1 MKAHRLLF
9 FFFVPAVVLLTLP
22 LALAGRTPYA
32 VPNGNSIRGK
42 VVLASQKGTDN
53 AVVYIAF
60 ASGTFLPQ
68 DMARMDQHSIKFEPH
83 VLPVLVG
90 TTVNFVNSDDLQHN
104 VFTPSAA
111 GNAFNLGTW
120 PKGQSKSYT
129 FNKLGRVD
137 LLCNVHSEMSGYIL
151 VLQNPYF
158 TVTDK
163 DGNFEIPNVPPGSYQ
178 LKVWHERGSAAAVPV
193 QISDSPVTVN
203 FSLTT
208 R

>member
-1 MKAHRLLF
+1 MKRQRAFIFFILASLLF
-9 FFFVPAVVLLTLP
+9 MLP
-22 LALAGRTPYA
+22 LALAGTTPSA
-32 VPNGNSIRGK
+32 APSGNSVRGK
-42 VVLASQKGTDN
+42 VVLPSHKGAEN
-53 AVVYIAF
+53 AVVYIAT
-60 ASGTFLPQ
+60 APGTFVPQ
-68 DMARMDQHSIKFEPH
+68 ETPRIDQRAIKFEPH

-129 FNKLGRVD
+129 FTKLGRVD

-163 DGNFEIPNVPPGSYQ
+163 DGNFEISNVPPGSYQ
-178 LKVWHERGSAAAVPV
+178 LKIWHERGTAAAVPV
-193 QISDSPVTVN
+193 QISDSPVTVD
-203 FSLTT
+203 FSLST